1 MEVYNTSTN
10 TTRPPTPPGVTCS
23 DEIVAEDL
31 PSALAVMLNIKQENE
46 AVHELFLA
54 HDVSGTGDL
63 PVSELKALLAELD
76 GEEPNESDVEYVL
89 AQIEVDGEGESR
101 AIKESQLKAALACW
115 YLTHGEAETKPL
127 QVIIAFD
134 HCC

>member
-1 MEVYNTSTN
+1 MEVYNTTIN

-127 QVIIAFD
+127 QVIIDCF
-134 HCC
+134 